1 MKKRIITIFSAGAL
15 ALLSACPAFA
25 GFWRRGDAPNENRW
39 VYDNGDGTLAANE
52 WKWIDANA
60 DGIAECY
67 CFDAGGW
74 LYVNTETPDHY
85 QVDAN
90 GAWIVNGVVQTQ
102 TAAQSPSRDTNTAAA
117 GWKQEAGGW
126 RYYKGGHYLTSQW
139 RKISNKRYYFNA
151 DGLMVTGFQEIDGNK
166 YYFDSEGALK
176 TKNFTKDDV
185 RYIVEEDGVITDE
198 QDGGDW
204 DTFQSDDYK
213 GNSDRDESSSGK
225 SSPGKSSSGGNADE
239 GSSSESR
246 DPDDYA
252 GTVWAIVNEERQKA
266 GRGELDWSDT
276 LSEAASERAK
286 ELTELFSHSRPDG
299 RDCFTVLSEYSIGSM
314 AAGENIAMG
323 QRTPQEVMNAWMNS
337 KGHRENILNASFD
350 TIGVGYYEE
359 NGVYYWVQLFIG
371 S

>member
-102 TAAQSPSRDTNTAAA
+102 TAAQSPSRDTNTAAT

-166 YYFDSEGALK
+166 YYGDSEGALK

-350 TIGVGYYEE
+350 TIGVGCYEE

>member
-52 WKWIDANA
+52 WKWIDGNA

-350 TIGVGYYEE
+350 TIGVGCYEE

>member
-1 MKKRIITIFSAGAL
+1 
-15 ALLSACPAFA
+15 
-25 GFWRRGDAPNENRW
+25 
-39 VYDNGDGTLAANE
+39 
-52 WKWIDANA
+52 
-60 DGIAECY
+60 
-67 CFDAGGW
+67 
-74 LYVNTETPDHY
+74 
-85 QVDAN
+85 
-90 GAWIVNGVVQTQ
+90 
-102 TAAQSPSRDTNTAAA
+102 
-117 GWKQEAGGW
+117 
-126 RYYKGGHYLTSQW
+126 
-139 RKISNKRYYFNA
+139 
-151 DGLMVTGFQEIDGNK
+151 MVTGFQEIDGNK

-350 TIGVGYYEE
+350 TIGVGCYEE

>member
-1 MKKRIITIFSAGAL
+1 MKKRIITVFSAAAI

-25 GFWRRGDAPNENRW
+25 GYWRQGEAPNENRW
-39 VYDNGDGTLAANE
+39 VYENGDGSHAANE
-52 WKWIDANA
+52 WKWIDGNA

-67 CFDAGGW
+67 CFDAEGW

-85 QVDAN
+85 QVDVN

-102 TAAQSPSRDTNTAAA
+102 AAAQSPSQDQNTAAA
-117 GWKQEAGGW
+117 GWKEEAGGW

-151 DGLMVTGFQEIDGNK
+151 EGFMVTGFQEIEGNK

-213 GNSDRDESSSGK
+213 ERADQGESSSGK
-225 SSPGKSSSGGNADE
+225 DSPGKNSSAGGA
-239 GSSSESR
+239 SSSESQ
-246 DPDDYA
+246 DADDYA
-252 GTVWAIVNEERQKA
+252 REVWEIVNEERRKA

-276 LSEAASERAK
+276 LSDAALRRAE

-299 RDCFTVLSEYSIGSM
+299 RDCFTVISEYNISSM

-323 QRTPQEVMNAWMNS
+323 QRTPKEVMNAWMNS
-337 KGHRENILNASFD
+337 KGHRENILNTSFD
-350 TIGVGYYEE
+350 TIGVGCYEE
-359 NGVYYWVQLFIG
+359 NGTYHWVQLFIG

>member
-350 TIGVGYYEE
+350 TIGVGCYEE

>member
-1 MKKRIITIFSAGAL
+1 MKKRILTIFSAGAL

-102 TAAQSPSRDTNTAAA
+102 TAALSPSRDTNTAAA

-151 DGLMVTGFQEIDGNK
+151 DGLMVPGFQEIDGNK

-350 TIGVGYYEE
+350 TIGVGCYEE